1 MQQKRKTYLLLAL
14 VVVVWGILGFRIV
27 KTLSPDSETNPVIV
41 STTDFS
47 IPEIKNDS
55 FAIRANYRDP
65 FLGTSAKSDKPAKT
79 KKKLKKIPQLPKIP
93 VVYSG
98 SMAENGKKGRMF
110 LVTIN
115 GKQHLMKVNQTV
127 EKVRLLKG
135 NKQTITVRYPGHTET
150 IALQK

>member
-27 KTLSPDSETNPVIV
+27 KTLSPDSETSQVIV
-41 STTDFS
+41 STAGISF
-47 IPEIKNDS
+47 PEIKNDS

-65 FLGTSAKSDKPAKT
+65 FLGTWSKSDKPAKT

-93 VVYSG
+93 IIYSG

-110 LVTIN
+110 FVTIN
-115 GKQHLMKVNQTV
+115 GKQHLMKLNQTV
-127 EKVRLLKG
+127 EMVRLLKG

>member
-27 KTLSPDSETNPVIV
+27 KTLSPDSDNSPVVV

-55 FAIRANYRDP
+55 FAISANYRDP
-65 FLGTSAKSDKPAKT
+65 FLGTWAKADKPAKT
-79 KKKLKKIPQLPKIP
+79 KKKLKKVPPPPKIP
-93 VVYSG
+93 VIYSG

-110 LVTIN
+110 FVTIN
-115 GKQHLMKVNQTV
+115 GKQHLMRVNQTV

-135 NKQTITVRYPGHTET
+135 NKETITVRYPGHTET
-150 IALQK
+150 ISLQK